1 MEVLSGRSERLG
13 VECFLAGA
21 PFGVGLS
28 EDLEIELVP
37 SDERPF
43 VF

>member
-1 MEVLSGRSERLG
+1 MELLDGRSERLG
-13 VECFLAGA
+13 VECFLGGA

-28 EDLEIELVP
+28 DDFEIELVP
-37 SDERPF
+37 SDDRPF